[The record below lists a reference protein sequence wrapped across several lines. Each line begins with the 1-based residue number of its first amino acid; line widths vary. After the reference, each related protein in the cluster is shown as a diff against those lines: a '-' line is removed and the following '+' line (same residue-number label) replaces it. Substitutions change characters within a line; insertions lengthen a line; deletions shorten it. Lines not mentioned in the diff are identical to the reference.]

1 MALLKYWGFRLGLF
15 LARRAPLSLSYRVAS
30 FFGDLAYLGWHRGRA
45 NAIDNMRHVLG
56 PGASRVEVRR
66 TARNSFRNYFKVLVD
81 FARLWQLD
89 RATLS
94 RVIRGKGWDNLD
106 RALAGGKGV
115 LLVGS
120 HLGNWDLAGVA
131 LALHNYPVHAVADT
145 QGFGSPRVNRAVLAS
160 REAFGIHIIP
170 VEAPLRRIYRALA
183 ANEAVGIV
191 ADRPQ
196 KDGRGV
202 AVTFFGDETRW
213 PTGVASIALRT
224 GAAIVTGYLVRGSDG
239 GFDGEMLPA
248 LAFEATGDKDQD
260 LRRLT
265 QEIAGVQERLINRY
279 PDQWYMF
286 RRMWPNGR

>member
-1 MALLKYWGFRLGLF
+1 MALLNYWSFRLGTF

-30 FFGDLAYLGWHRGRA
+30 FLGDVVYLGWRRGRA
-45 NAIDNMRHVLG
+45 NTIDNMRHVLG
-56 PGASRVEVRR
+56 NGASGKHVRR

-81 FARLWQLD
+81 FARLWGLD
-89 RATLS
+89 REALG
-94 RVIRGKGWDNLD
+94 RVLRGKGWENLD

-115 LLVGS
+115 LLVGT

-131 LALHNYPVHAVADT
+131 LALHDYPVHAVADT
-145 QGFGSPRVNRAVLAS
+145 QGFGSPRVNREVLAS
-160 REAFGIHIIP
+160 REALGIRIIP
-170 VEAPLRRIYRALA
+170 VEAPLRQIYRALQS
-183 ANEAVGIV
+183 NEAVGIV
-191 ADRPQ
+191 ADRPL

-202 AVTFFGDETRW
+202 PVTFFGELTRW

-239 GFDGEMLPA
+239 SFDGEMLPP
-248 LAFEATGDKDQD
+248 LAFEPTGDKNLD

-265 QEIAGVQERLINRY
+265 QEIVSIQERLIQQY

>member
-1 MALLKYWGFRLGLF
+1 LGLF

-30 FFGDLAYLGWHRGRA
+30 LLGDLVYLGWPHGRA

-56 PGASRVEVRR
+56 RGASQAEVRR

-89 RATLS
+89 RVTLT
-94 RVIRGKGWDNLD
+94 RALRGKGWENLD
-106 RALAGGKGV
+106 QALAGGKGV

-131 LALHNYPVHAVADT
+131 LALNNYPVHAVADT

-160 REAFGIHIIP
+160 REAFGIRIIP

-191 ADRPQ
+191 ADRPP
-196 KDGRGV
+196 KDSRGV
-202 AVTFFGDETRW
+202 PVTFFGDETRW

-224 GAAIVTGYLVRGSDG
+224 GAAIVTGYLVRGPDG
-239 GFDGEMLPA
+239 GFDGEMLAP
-248 LAFEATGDKDQD
+248 LAFEPKGDKDED

-265 QEIAGVQERLINRY
+265 QEIVAVQERLIQQF